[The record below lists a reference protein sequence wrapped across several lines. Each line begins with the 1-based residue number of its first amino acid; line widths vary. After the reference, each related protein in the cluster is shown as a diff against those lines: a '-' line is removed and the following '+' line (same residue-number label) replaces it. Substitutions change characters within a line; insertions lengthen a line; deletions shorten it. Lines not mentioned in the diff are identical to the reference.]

1 MQNIERFAMDIII
14 IIFKDVVIFIHHNTV
29 QGN

>member
-14 IIFKDVVIFIHHNTV
+14 IIFNDVVIFIHYNTV